1 MKVNSG
7 SAAFLKEV
15 IIMSGHS
22 KWSTIKRKKAKTDAQ
37 RGKVFT
43 SVAREII
50 MAVRQGG
57 ADPNHNTRLKAAI
70 LKAKE
75 ANIPNENIERAIM
88 RGSGASGE
96 GDYEEIVYEGY
107 GPAGAAIMLNIVTS
121 NRNRTAGEIRHLFS
135 KSGGNLGETGCV
147 SWMFERKGLIVIEK
161 EDFNDEEALMTIILD
176 TGAEDMKEEKDS
188 FIITTSPG
196 NFEEVKDTLIRQGIP
211 LTIAEITM
219 IPLNTVKLGEAEA
232 EQMSVLIN
240 ALEEHDDVQEVFT
253 NFDQD

>member
-1 MKVNSG
+1 
-7 SAAFLKEV
+7 
-15 IIMSGHS
+15 MSGHS

-43 SVAREII
+43 SIAREII

-88 RGSGASGE
+88 RGSGTSGE

-107 GPAGAAIMLNIVTS
+107 GPGGAAIMLNIVTS

-135 KSGGNLGETGCV
+135 RSSGNLGETGCV

-176 TGAEDMKEEKDS
+176 TDAEDMKEEKDS
-188 FIITTSPG
+188 FIITASPG
-196 NFEEVKDTLIRQGIP
+196 NFEEVKDTLTRQGIP
-211 LTIAEITM
+211 LAIAEITM
-219 IPLNTVKLGEAEA
+219 IPSNTVKLGEAEA

-240 ALEEHDDVQEVFT
+240 ALEEHDDVQEIFT